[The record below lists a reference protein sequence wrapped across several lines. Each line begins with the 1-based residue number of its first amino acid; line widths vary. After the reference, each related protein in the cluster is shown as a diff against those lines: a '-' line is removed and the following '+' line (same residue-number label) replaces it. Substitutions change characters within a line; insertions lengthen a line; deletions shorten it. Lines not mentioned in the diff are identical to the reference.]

1 MWQQW
6 GQKPQGVRRRV
17 HDMGQRQVENVSPQS
32 RLLTGIKRGT
42 KQLTVYHPSSISDE
56 VINQQ
61 MAAIAASQGKAEYW
75 KLSAACCALPVALT
89 VDTLVLIGLPP
100 MLTGYTGMSCR
111 SMPSLYHVSAT

>member
-1 MWQQW
+1 
-6 GQKPQGVRRRV
+6 
-17 HDMGQRQVENVSPQS
+17 MGQRQVENVSPES

-100 MLTGYTGMSCR
+100 MLTGYTGTTCHSVPPQFVTFTAAYALIR
-111 SMPSLYHVSAT
+111 TFQLD